1 VSRDGSTVA
10 ATGRRIHR
18 FDHDGFTFDVLDD
31 GPLDG
36 PAVVLLHGFPERA
49 SHWHDVSEIL
59 HTHGL
64 RTLALDQRGYSP
76 GARPRGAEHYRMARL
91 VGDVVALVEQYGAPV
106 HLVGHDWGAAV
117 AWTTAS
123 VRPDLV
129 RTLTAVSVP
138 HPAAFVRSVRSSDQA
153 LRSWYMLVF
162 RVPGVAEWVVREAPG
177 ATARLL
183 RRSGL
188 SDDEISRFRRE
199 IVDDG
204 ALTPALS
211 WYRTWHL
218 RKPPRSSSGGGP
230 RRVHVPTTLVWSDH
244 DVALAR
250 RGAELT
256 AEYVAAPYHLRIL
269 VGVSHWIPTQAPEAL
284 AEAIVERITAG
295 DA

>member
-1 VSRDGSTVA
+1 MTS
-10 ATGRRIHR
+10 ATGRRIR
-18 FDHDGFTFDVLDD
+18 SFDHDGLTFDVLDE

-49 SHWHDVSEIL
+49 SHWHDVSAIL
-59 HTHGL
+59 HTQGL

-76 GARPRGAEHYRMARL
+76 GARPRGTESYRVSRL
-91 VGDVVALVEQYGAPV
+91 VGDVVALVERYGAPV

-123 VRPDLV
+123 ARPDLV

-138 HPAAFVRSVRSSDQA
+138 HPAAFARALRSSDQA

-162 RVPGVAEWVVREAPG
+162 RAPGVAEWIVRVAPG
-177 ATARLL
+177 AVRRLL

-188 SDDEISRFRRE
+188 SDDEIRTFHRE

-204 ALTPALS
+204 ALPSALA
-211 WYRTWHL
+211 WYRTWRL
-218 RKPPRSSSGGGP
+218 RRRRRTRSGGGP
-230 RRVHVPTTLVWSDH
+230 RRVQVPTTLVWSDR

-250 RGAELT
+250 RGVELT
-256 AEYVAAPYHLRIL
+256 EEYVAAPYRLCIL
-269 VGVSHWIPTQAPEAL
+269 EGVSHWIPTQAPEAL
-284 AEAIVERITAG
+284 AEAVLDRVRSTP
-295 DA
+295 